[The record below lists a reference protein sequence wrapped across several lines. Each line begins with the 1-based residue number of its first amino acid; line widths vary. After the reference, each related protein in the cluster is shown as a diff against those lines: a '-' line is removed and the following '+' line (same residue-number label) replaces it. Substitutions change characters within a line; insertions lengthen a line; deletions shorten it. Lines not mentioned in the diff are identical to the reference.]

1 MFSFGGVKPSPM
13 LVIFFVVMSSGLGF
27 GLILPPF
34 MFAAE
39 DLGAS
44 PMVAAFI
51 ISTFSLG
58 QFVANPLWGRLSDR
72 IGRRPVLLMTIFG
85 QIIAYM
91 AMALADNLWVLGG
104 ARLAT
109 GLLAGNFA
117 AAVSYVADITPPEKR
132 AKGMGLVGGAV
143 SLGFMIGPALGGILG
158 GNGVDGHSMFL
169 PSLAAA
175 GVALVTFVGV
185 LIYLQES
192 HSVELQAKA
201 KVYQAKVGGG
211 WSSIKHVLRRPFLA
225 QMVLMGFIVF
235 FVMAMFE
242 TIMPL
247 WSAARFQWTSQQ
259 VGFIFMYL
267 GMVVMVVQLGV
278 VGRLTPI
285 LGEGRLLMIAVA
297 SYSAGLMIMT
307 AAPTW
312 HWMIVGITFT
322 GAAGALFNT
331 VAVSWV
337 SRHAGEQER
346 GTVIG
351 VYQSFV
357 YLGRAIGPTFSG
369 LMFQSLGVNSPLLL
383 GAAVLVPCFFIVVS
397 VRRRSMRAGVSG

>member
-1 MFSFGGVKPSPM
+1 MM
-13 LVIFFVVMSSGLGF
+13 LVIFLVVMSSGLGF

-39 DLGAS
+39 GLGAT

-58 QFVANPLWGRLSDR
+58 QFVANPLWGGLSDR
-72 IGRRPVLLMTIFG
+72 VGRRPILLITIFG
-85 QIIAYM
+85 QVIAYVIM
-91 AMALADNLWVLGG
+91 AFADNLWVLGT

-117 AAVSYVADITPPEKR
+117 AAVAYLTDITPPEKR
-132 AKGMGLVGGAV
+132 AKGMGMVGGAV
-143 SLGFMIGPALGGILG
+143 SLGFVIGPAMGGLLGGT
-158 GNGVDGHSMFL
+158 DADTASMFI

-175 GVALVTFVGV
+175 GVTFITFIGV
-185 LIYLQES
+185 LIFLKES
-192 HSVELQAKA
+192 HSPEKQQEA
-201 KVYQAKVGGG
+201 KVHQAEIGGRL
-211 WSSIKHVLRRPFLA
+211 SSIKHVLARPFLA
-225 QMVLMGFIVF
+225 QMVLMGFVVF

-247 WSAARFQWTSQQ
+247 WSEARFDWGPRQ

-267 GMVVMVVQLGV
+267 GFVVMAVQLGI
-278 VGRLTPI
+278 VGRLTPV

-297 SYSAGLMIMT
+297 AYSAGLVIMT

-331 VAVSWV
+331 VAVTWV

-357 YLGRAIGPTFSG
+357 YLGRAVGPTFSG
-369 LMFQSLGVNSPLLL
+369 LMFQTLGVNSPLLL
-383 GAAVLVPCFFIVVS
+383 GAAVLVPCFFIVFS
-397 VRRRSMRAGVSG
+397 VRRRSRRAGISG

>member
-1 MFSFGGVKPSPM
+1 MM
-13 LVIFFVVMSSGLGF
+13 IVIFLVVMSSGLGF

-39 DLGAS
+39 SLGAT

-72 IGRRPVLLMTIFG
+72 IGRRPVLMMTIFG
-85 QIIAYM
+85 QVIAYVVM
-91 AMALADNLWVLGG
+91 AYADNLWVLGG

-117 AAVSYVADITPPEKR
+117 AAVAYVTDITPPEQR
-132 AKGMGLVGGAV
+132 AKGMGMVGGAV
-143 SLGFMIGPALGGILG
+143 SLGFMIGPALGGLLG
-158 GNGVDGHSMFL
+158 SGGADGASMYL

-175 GVALVTFVGV
+175 GVAFITFLGV
-185 LIYLQES
+185 VAFLKES
-192 HSVELQAKA
+192 HSEERQAEA
-201 KVYQAKVGGG
+201 KEHQAEIGGR
-211 WSSIKHVLRRPFLA
+211 WQSIQHVLSRPFLA
-225 QMVLMGFIVF
+225 QMVLMGFLVF

-247 WSAARFQWTSQQ
+247 WSAARFDWGPQQ
-259 VGFIFMYL
+259 VGFVFMYL
-267 GMVVMVVQLGV
+267 GLIVMAVQLGL
-278 VGRLTPI
+278 VGRLTPL

-297 SYSAGLMIMT
+297 SYSTGLIIMT
-307 AAPTW
+307 LAPAW
-312 HWMIVGITFT
+312 PWMMLGITFT
-322 GAAGALFNT
+322 AAAGALFNT

-357 YLGRAIGPTFSG
+357 YLGRAVGPTFSG

-397 VRRRSMRAGVSG
+397 VRRRSVNAGVSG

>member
-1 MFSFGGVKPSPM
+1 MM
-13 LVIFFVVMSSGLGF
+13 LVIFLVIMASGLGF

-39 DLGAS
+39 SLGAT
-44 PMVAAFI
+44 PMIAAFI
-51 ISTFSLG
+51 ISLFSLG

-72 IGRRPVLLMTIFG
+72 VGRRPVLLITIFG
-85 QIIAYM
+85 QVIAYVIM
-91 AMALADNLWVLGG
+91 AFAENLWVLGF

-109 GLLAGNFA
+109 GLLAGNFS
-117 AAVSYVADITPPEKR
+117 AAVAYVTDITPPEKR
-132 AKGMGLVGGAV
+132 AKGMGMVGGAV
-143 SLGFMIGPALGGILG
+143 SLGFMVGPAIGGLLGGQG
-158 GNGVDGHSMFL
+158 PDGASMFL

-175 GVALVTFVGV
+175 AVSFVALIGV
-185 LIYLQES
+185 FFLLKES
-192 HSVELQAKA
+192 HSPEKQAESKEH
-201 KVYQAKVGGG
+201 QAEIGGRL
-211 WSSIKHVLRRPFLA
+211 SSIKHVLSRPFLA
-225 QMVLMGFIVF
+225 QMVLMGFIAF

-247 WSAARFQWTSQQ
+247 WSAARFDWGPQQ

-267 GMVVMVVQLGV
+267 GLIVVAVQIGL

-285 LGEGRLLMIAVA
+285 LGEGRLLMIALA
-297 SYSAGLMIMT
+297 SYSAGLVIMSL
-307 AAPTW
+307 APSW
-312 HWMIVGITFT
+312 HWMIAGITFT

-331 VAVSWV
+331 VAVTWV

-369 LMFQSLGVNSPLLL
+369 LLFQTMGVNSPLLL
-383 GAAVLVPCFFIVVS
+383 GAAVLVPCFFIVIS

>member
-1 MFSFGGVKPSPM
+1 MM
-13 LVIFFVVMSSGLGF
+13 LVIFLAIVASGLGF

-39 DLGAS
+39 SLGAT
-44 PMVAAFI
+44 PTIAAFI

-72 IGRRPVLLMTIFG
+72 VGRRPVLLITIFG
-85 QIIAYM
+85 QVLAYVVM
-91 AMALADNLWVLGG
+91 AFAENLWVLGF

-109 GLLAGNFA
+109 GLLAGNFS
-117 AAVSYVADITPPEKR
+117 AAVAYVTDITPPEKR
-132 AKGMGLVGGAV
+132 AKGMGMVGGAV
-143 SLGFMIGPALGGILG
+143 SLGFMVGPAMGGLLGGQ
-158 GNGVDGHSMFL
+158 GVDGASMFL

-175 GVALVTFVGV
+175 AVAFIAFIGVFVF
-185 LIYLQES
+185 LKES
-192 HSVELQAKA
+192 HSPAKQAESKEH
-201 KVYQAKVGGG
+201 QAEIGGR
-211 WSSIKHVLRRPFLA
+211 WRSIVHVLSRPFLA
-225 QMVLMGFIVF
+225 QMVLMGFIAF

-247 WSAARFQWTSQQ
+247 WSAARFDWGPQQ
-259 VGFIFMYL
+259 VGFVFMYL
-267 GMVVMVVQLGV
+267 GLIVLSVQIGV

-297 SYSAGLMIMT
+297 SYAAGLLIMT
-307 AAPTW
+307 FAPSW
-312 HWMIVGITFT
+312 HWMIAGITFT
-322 GAAGALFNT
+322 GAAGAMFNT
-331 VAVSWV
+331 VAVTWV

-369 LMFQSLGVNSPLLL
+369 FMFQSVGVNSPLLL
-383 GAAVLVPCFFIVVS
+383 GAAVLVPCFFIVIS

>member
-1 MFSFGGVKPSPM
+1 MM
-13 LVIFFVVMSSGLGF
+13 LVIFLVVMSSGLGF

-51 ISTFSLG
+51 ISLFSLG

-72 IGRRPVLLMTIFG
+72 IGRRPVLLITIFG
-85 QIIAYM
+85 QMIAYIV
-91 AMALADNLWVLGG
+91 MALADDLWILGG
-104 ARLAT
+104 SRLAT

-117 AAVSYVADITPPEKR
+117 AAVAYVTDITPSEER

-143 SLGFMIGPALGGILG
+143 SIGFMIGPAMGGLLGADADG
-158 GNGVDGHSMFL
+158 GASMFI
-169 PSLAAA
+169 PCLAAA
-175 GVALVTFVGV
+175 GVSFVTFLGV
-185 LIYLQES
+185 FFFLKES
-192 HSVELQAKA
+192 HSKDMQQQAKEH
-201 KVYQAKVGGG
+201 QAEIGGR
-211 WSSIKHVLRRPFLA
+211 WSSITHVLSRPFLA
-225 QMVLMGFIVF
+225 QMVLMGFLVF

-247 WSAARFQWTSQQ
+247 WSGARFDWGPKE
-259 VGFIFMYL
+259 VGFVFMYL
-267 GMVVMVVQLGV
+267 GFVVMTVQLGV
-278 VGRLTPI
+278 VGKLTPM

-297 SYSAGLMIMT
+297 SYSVGLVIMT
-307 AAPTW
+307 QAPTW
-312 HWMIVGITFT
+312 HLMIVGITFT
-322 GAAGALFNT
+322 AAAGALFNT

-357 YLGRAIGPTFSG
+357 YLGRAVGPTFSG
-369 LMFQSLGVNSPLLL
+369 LMFQTLGVNSPLLL

-397 VRRRSMRAGVSG
+397 VRRRSMHAGVSG